1 MGAQQ
6 LLLLA
11 LSLLI
16 VGVAIAVGIFLFT
29 DNAIQ
34 QTRDQIQ
41 NEMLQLSVR
50 ARVYYRTP
58 LNLGG
63 GEHSFD
69 NLTSISQLTTQAAGI
84 NATYSFVNNGESLT
98 LTAIGRETGADGAT
112 PIRIVMVILRDSAY
126 FDESMNN

>member
-11 LSLLI
+11 LGLLI

-58 LNLGG
+58 ANLGG
-63 GEHSFD
+63 GDYSFD

-84 NATYSFVNNGESLT
+84 NATYSLVNNGEFLT
-98 LTAIGRETGADGAT
+98 LTGTGRETGADGAT